1 MFTLPALTPVT
12 TPTLLTVATPTSE
25 LTHALLVAAVPL
37 PVNVTVSSTHTLVD
51 PLTVGNGLT
60 VTVMSS
66 VATHPFASVP
76 VTVYVAVAVGMNDV
90 HWLHRCPIHNS

>member
-25 LTHALLVAAVPL
+25 LTHALLVAAIPL
-37 PVNVTVSSTHTLVD
+37 PVKFTVSSTHTLVD

-66 VATHPFASVP
+66 VATQPLPSVP

-90 HWLHRCPIHNS
+90 PLVTPLSHT